1 MASTCC
7 VGTLHCQGTISYY
20 NPTSRHLAIDMG
32 PVVHTE
38 ATFVGLYG
46 ALFLV
51 MLPLLY
57 TSWYAVHLTTAS
69 AGESCAHVLMS
80 GACFLRVVEPSGA
93 HSRRY
98 STASMAVRRRG
109 LSKHQR

>member
-1 MASTCC
+1 VASTCC
-7 VGTLHCQGTISYY
+7 VGTPHCQGTISYY
-20 NPTSRHLAIDMG
+20 NPTSRHLAIDMC
-32 PVVHTE
+32 PAVHTE

-80 GACFLRVVEPSGA
+80 RACFYALWNRQAHVHVATVLPLWRCVGA
-93 HSRRY
+93 
-98 STASMAVRRRG
+98 G
-109 LSKHQR
+109 